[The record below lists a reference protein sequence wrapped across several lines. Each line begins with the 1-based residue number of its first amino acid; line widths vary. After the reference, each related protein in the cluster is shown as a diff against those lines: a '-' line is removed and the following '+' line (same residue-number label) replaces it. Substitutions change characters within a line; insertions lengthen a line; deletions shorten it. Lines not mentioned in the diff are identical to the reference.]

1 MKLYFG
7 RVAPTKPQQQQVE
20 GGGWAWRY
28 KVRIF
33 DKHPHD
39 KNILKDEDLPWAQVL
54 MPVTAGSGA
63 ANYAQTPSINQ
74 GDTVSIAYYDD
85 DEQQPIITGILP
97 RTKNVSQS
105 EPEEEGNTG
114 YVPHTGFTE
123 NKPRNSKVQDDE
135 SNENNANSQPT
146 KRPDQLAAAVGSTVT
161 LADNCDPN
169 AYKATAVSNEITNLL
184 NEIGNFAGEASRIE
198 SMIVG
203 VIDRVHALV
212 NPYVGEMFNSLF
224 EALVPILN
232 AGLSALYKK
241 VFAKV
246 LAATGN
252 PVAARLAAEAAL
264 IALRPAILALQEA
277 IQLLAA
283 KVVNEMLDK
292 VEDLI
297 RDTIDNN
304 DQFSTC
310 AGTQFNAALINSI
323 ITDIDAG
330 MIPLLAAV
338 AKILSGG
345 FDTAD
350 AIRSSIDLVRDFA
363 GGLLGVNQGGN
374 KCKGLV
380 KEYVIGVGAKDD
392 VGDILSQVLESAN
405 IANSLIEDATGLENT
420 LTRQFG
426 DFPFLSQFSDKDSL
440 LTECSTEPPETCYAP
455 EVKIFGGRGG
465 GAFARAFVGRYVD
478 TLDGR
483 TVTNKQGGVV
493 SVEVLDGGDGYK
505 YPPFVEIRDNCNL
518 GIGAHARSVIENG
531 KVTKIYI
538 VTPGEGYPSGG
549 EELFVVDNVEVISGG
564 SGYTAGIVDDEY
576 GGRYE
581 IIVDDDGGVVTILP
595 INIVQVPD
603 IPVINIPF
611 INPPIPPG
619 GTIEPDPE
627 DPTKGKIFYA
637 NGQFFS
643 DASIGNGLNY
653 KPVIVPL
660 PTAEQIADG
669 DVSDNI
675 TPRLLQTEVV
685 QVIDCV
691 ES

>member
-1 MKLYFG
+1 
-7 RVAPTKPQQQQVE
+7 
-20 GGGWAWRY
+20 
-28 KVRIF
+28 
-33 DKHPHD
+33 
-39 KNILKDEDLPWAQVL
+39 

-241 VFAKV
+241 IFAKV

-292 VEDLI
+292 VE
-297 RDTIDNN
+297 
-304 DQFSTC
+304 
-310 AGTQFNAALINSI
+310 FN
-323 ITDIDAG
+323 
-330 MIPLLAAV
+330 
-338 AKILSGG
+338 
-345 FDTAD
+345 
-350 AIRSSIDLVRDFA
+350 
-363 GGLLGVNQGGN
+363 
-374 KCKGLV
+374 
-380 KEYVIGVGAKDD
+380 
-392 VGDILSQVLESAN
+392 
-405 IANSLIEDATGLENT
+405 
-420 LTRQFG
+420 
-426 DFPFLSQFSDKDSL
+426 
-440 LTECSTEPPETCYAP
+440 
-455 EVKIFGGRGG
+455 
-465 GAFARAFVGRYVD
+465 
-478 TLDGR
+478 
-483 TVTNKQGGVV
+483 
-493 SVEVLDGGDGYK
+493 
-505 YPPFVEIRDNCNL
+505 
-518 GIGAHARSVIENG
+518 
-531 KVTKIYI
+531 
-538 VTPGEGYPSGG
+538 PGH
-549 EELFVVDNVEVISGG
+549 
-564 SGYTAGIVDDEY
+564 
-576 GGRYE
+576 
-581 IIVDDDGGVVTILP
+581 
-595 INIVQVPD
+595 
-603 IPVINIPF
+603 
-611 INPPIPPG
+611 
-619 GTIEPDPE
+619 
-627 DPTKGKIFYA
+627 
-637 NGQFFS
+637 
-643 DASIGNGLNY
+643 
-653 KPVIVPL
+653 
-660 PTAEQIADG
+660 
-669 DVSDNI
+669 
-675 TPRLLQTEVV
+675 
-685 QVIDCV
+685 
-691 ES
+691 